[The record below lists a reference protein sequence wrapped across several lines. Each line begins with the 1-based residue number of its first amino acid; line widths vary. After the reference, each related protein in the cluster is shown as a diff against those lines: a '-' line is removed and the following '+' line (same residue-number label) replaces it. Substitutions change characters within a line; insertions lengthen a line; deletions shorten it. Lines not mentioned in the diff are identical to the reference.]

1 MKRPLSV
8 FLVCLIGAF
17 CLISCTEKNENDQR
31 IYYVSENIT
40 LVEVVGFSGNAL
52 KQPYTILVHKETRVM
67 YIVENENYQGGISI
81 MLDKDGKPLLWQGE
95 L

>member
-1 MKRPLSV
+1 MKRK
-8 FLVCLIGAF
+8 LIILLL
-17 CLISCTEKNENDQR
+17 CLISVFTLVGCAEKNENGQH

-40 LVEVVGFSGNAL
+40 LIEVVGFSGNNA

-67 YIVENENYQGGISI
+67 YIAENKSYQGSMSI
-81 MLDKDGKPLLWQGE
+81 MLDENGKPLLWQGE